1 MFNPQVGE
9 IPRRRERLPTPVF
22 WPGEFHGL
30 YGPRSHKDTDMTE
43 QLSLS
48 FTFTRGMKI
57 ALWGW
62 MGLWWWRKRQ
72 PRTEPYLPLS
82 LREWKK
88 DAVAI
93 KGIKGS
99 HWEVGG
105 NRDGNLGIPGEISN
119 SRDQSKSLSPTEVK
133 SDDRQGGRGVCGNY
147 KRKLKFSCS
156 PELYSD
162 NLNPIS
168 EKAMATHSST
178 LAWKIPWVEEPDRL
192 QSMDNR
198 VEQKNLNHEFWKWP
212 FTPGGEYSVIHTAKA
227 FNTWGVKMKLITIRL
242 AENMAKGLFH
252 AELKSTTLIPQG
264 NQNWKRHM
272 YPNDHGSTIYNS

>member
-30 YGPRSHKDTDMTE
+30 YGPRGHKDTDMTE

-178 LAWKIPWVEEPDRL
+178 RAWKIPWVEEPDRL
-192 QSMDNR
+192 QSMGSLIAGHDWATS
-198 VEQKNLNHEFWKWP
+198 LSL
-212 FTPGGEYSVIHTAKA
+212 FTFMHWRRTWQPTPVFLLGESQGRGSLVGCRL
-227 FNTWGVKMKLITIRL
+227 WGCT
-242 AENMAKGLFH
+242 E
-252 AELKSTTLIPQG
+252 SDTTEV
-264 NQNWKRHM
+264 
-272 YPNDHGSTIYNS
+272 T